1 MAGIPG
7 DIGKGKR
14 GGYGAARSPP
24 GSCGY
29 LLLSRRARALVGEMP
44 GNIEGF
50 VFLVCESLTALGRA
64 GCSSFAVHYEWAKKK
79 SSICGGWR
87 GRSKEVA
94 SAVAVAQTPDVVG
107 REVLLNIEFATS
119 GAVAMYSQ
127 NTVSHIHAVLLVLY
141 TFSPSALCVAV
152 FL

>member
-64 GCSSFAVHYEWAKKK
+64 GCSSSAVHYEWAKKK
-79 SSICGGWR
+79 WHLWWLEREIKGGRIGSGR
-87 GRSKEVA
+87 GSDTRRCRS
-94 SAVAVAQTPDVVG
+94 
-107 REVLLNIEFATS
+107 
-119 GAVAMYSQ
+119 
-127 NTVSHIHAVLLVLY
+127 
-141 TFSPSALCVAV
+141 
-152 FL
+152 

>member
-14 GGYGAARSPP
+14 GGYGAARSRP

-64 GCSSFAVHYEWAKKK
+64 GCSSSAVHYEWAKKK
-79 SSICGGWR
+79 
-87 GRSKEVA
+87 VA
-94 SAVAVAQTPDVVG
+94 SVVAGEGDQRRSHRQWPWLRHPTLSVVK
-107 REVLLNIEFATS
+107 
-119 GAVAMYSQ
+119 Y
-127 NTVSHIHAVLLVLY
+127 Y
-141 TFSPSALCVAV
+141 
-152 FL
+152 